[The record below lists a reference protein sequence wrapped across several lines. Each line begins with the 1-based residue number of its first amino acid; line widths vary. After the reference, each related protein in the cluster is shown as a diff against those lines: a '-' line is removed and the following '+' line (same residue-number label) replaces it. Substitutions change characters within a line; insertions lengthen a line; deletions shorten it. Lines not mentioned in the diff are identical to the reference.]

1 MISSVTHYFIGLK
14 LQLEKQGEELLQV
27 QQSIDDVKSELRKEK
42 EKLAEVQASMASEK
56 MAWVNE
62 RTDLLAQIKKV
73 VRINIDPATSEAETI
88 VNIKNCMLYCI
99 KVVKFSLKSN
109 ILLPAPFLFGNSCV
123 STCYQIIAYIRPW
136 PLELWLTTLM
146 S

>member
-1 MISSVTHYFIGLK
+1 MMSRYTYYIGLT

-73 VRINIDPATSEAETI
+73 VTTLFQP
-88 VNIKNCMLYCI
+88 
-99 KVVKFSLKSN
+99 KVVRT
-109 ILLPAPFLFGNSCV
+109 LLQQL
-123 STCYQIIAYIRPW
+123 QRQRQ
-136 PLELWLTTLM
+136 L
-146 S
+146 